1 MGPQDILVENG
12 GSLLVENWGCV
23 GNLGEPNIVAESIER
38 DGKLYIEGT
47 FMQAEVINGNKRL
60 YPKKVLQEAVAKY
73 IKEQVNTK
81 QALGELNHPARANV
95 DPLHAAIIIEKL
107 EMRGNDVWGRA
118 RIIEGD
124 FAEGDKTA
132 ALIRAGWIPGVSS
145 RGLGSVKANAY
156 GINEVQE
163 GFRLTVGVDVVWGPS
178 APNAYV
184 KPVVE
189 SVSVQPEEKKIDNNT
204 SFLALA
210 EALKNLN

>member
-1 MGPQDILVENG
+1 MTEPY
-12 GSLLVENWGCV
+12 LLTEDWGQPGKV
-23 GNLGEPNIVAESIER
+23 GDANVVVESIESN
-38 DGKLYIEGT
+38 GKLYIEGI
-47 FMQAEVINGNKRL
+47 FMQSEVVNGNKRM
-60 YPKKVLQEAVAKY
+60 YPKKVLQEAVTKY
-73 IKEQVNTK
+73 IKEQVDTR

-124 FAEGDKTA
+124 YAEGDKTA

-145 RGLGSVKANAY
+145 RGLGTVKANRY

-163 GFRLTVGVDVVWGPS
+163 GFKLTVGVDVVWGPS

-189 SVSVQPEEKKIDNNT
+189 SLAAHIEEKKKVSNDDA
-204 SFLALA
+204 FLALA